1 MSSVVDEVRETVA
14 DVFALDVQDVTASTS
29 PETAPVWDSIGHL
42 NLVLALE
49 QRFDVSF
56 DPEQIPQL
64 VSVQAIADAVAA
76 RQG

>member
-29 PETAPVWDSIGHL
+29 PETTPVWDSIGHL

-64 VSVQAIADAVAA
+64 VSVQAIADVVAE
-76 RQG
+76 RQR